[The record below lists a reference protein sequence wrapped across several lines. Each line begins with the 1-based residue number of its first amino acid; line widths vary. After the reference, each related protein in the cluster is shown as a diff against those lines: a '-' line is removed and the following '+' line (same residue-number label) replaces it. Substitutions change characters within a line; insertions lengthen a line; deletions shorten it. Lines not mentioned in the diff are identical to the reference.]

1 MYRDFPPVG
10 NSSTSD
16 KIIDHYLKNNT
27 FLIEYC
33 LLTTCDRPAVD
44 PREIHEKQQSD
55 STADGRLAVNLE
67 NDTKTRRK
75 RDGKKTRR
83 LADSFETDNIL

>member
-16 KIIDHYLKNNT
+16 KIIDHYLKNST
-27 FLIEYC
+27 FLIEDC
-33 LLTTCDRPAVD
+33 LV
-44 PREIHEKQQSD
+44 
-55 STADGRLAVNLE
+55 GRLAVNLE
-67 NDTKTRRK
+67 NDTKTTRK